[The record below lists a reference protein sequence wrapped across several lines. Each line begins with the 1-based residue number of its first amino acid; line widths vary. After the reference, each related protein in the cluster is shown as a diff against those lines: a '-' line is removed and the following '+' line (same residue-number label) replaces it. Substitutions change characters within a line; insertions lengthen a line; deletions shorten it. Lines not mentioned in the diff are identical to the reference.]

1 MLSPTRPPRRVDA
14 SPVQMQTGTGQR
26 ATATL
31 PDADT
36 TKIRHRPR
44 VLCCPLRLVSAVFLR
59 LRRSYA
65 CGCRCGCAG
74 HVPGMGSAVRL

>member
-1 MLSPTRPPRRVDA
+1 MFSPTRPPRRVDA
-14 SPVQMQTGTGQR
+14 GPVHIQTGTGQR
-26 ATATL
+26 ATATH

-44 VLCCPLRLVSAVFLR
+44 VLYCPLRLASAVFLR

-65 CGCRCGCAG
+65 CGCRCGCVG
-74 HVPGMGSAVRL
+74 HVPETGPAARL